1 SGGARKERKEEDDLQ
16 DKGGQV
22 RAPEGEIENRRYNGN
37 ELLPENREVKTWA
50 DNRKKSKISG
60 FTRYVRF
67 ISPYVLVI
75 TFVFFGS
82 LLTGYASSAAFPD
95 MANGVLESFS
105 SRFAPL
111 LEMSPL
117 SIMRAIF
124 INNATVSFI
133 SLILGLILG
142 IFPIIFIAFNGY
154 LVGVVAYVVGQERGL
169 LFTLLALLPHG
180 IVELPMVFLSAAI
193 GLQLGHQVFLALIG
207 RQSQIRKDLI
217 EGLKFYFFWI
227 LPLLFIAAIIETFI
241 TPLILSFL

>member
-1 SGGARKERKEEDDLQ
+1 MEREERHDLR
-16 DKGGQV
+16 DKGAGVQSET
-22 RAPEGEIENRRYNGN
+22 PEGEIEDRRYNEN
-37 ELLPENREVKTWA
+37 ELLTENEEVKTWH

-60 FTRYVRF
+60 FTRYLHF

-82 LLTGYASSAAFPD
+82 LFAGSASSAVFPD

-105 SRFAPL
+105 SSLAPM

-124 INNATVSFI
+124 IRNAIVSLI
-133 SLILGLILG
+133 SLILGPLLG
-142 IFPIIFIAFNGY
+142 IIPIVIIEFNGY
-154 LVGVVAYVVGQERGL
+154 LVGVVAYIVGQERGL

-180 IVELPMVFLSAAI
+180 IIELPMVFLSAAI

-207 RQSQIRKDLI
+207 RHSQIKKDLI

-227 LPLLFIAAIIETFI
+227 LPLLFVAAIIETFI